1 MKAGDEFEDSEDLS
15 DNHHETKIDSG
26 LDISLT
32 MSDDFTIPN
41 SSANSN
47 TAPVGFESS
56 VLKWIKEEK
65 MQIDN
70 DISFSED
77 EFGDYNILMYETQDA
92 FRHCCKLRM
101 KLLACEEKSREKNK
115 TIEELQKENLV
126 LRKEHKI
133 PEIEEKILLLQRKLQ
148 EAEYGLGFSEI
159 SKDKDETQRK
169 TLASICQ
176 KYTDKCNNHPSSEE
190 VLIRRNRHVQ
200 WDKLNNTEA
209 NQESETNDQTL
220 LENHTDD
227 NDNDNSFSR
236 SITDDILGMW
246 YISVL
251 DKRKYT
257 GFNCEKL

>member
-1 MKAGDEFEDSEDLS
+1 MEVADEFEDSEDLP

-26 LDISLT
+26 VDISLK
-32 MSDDFTIPN
+32 MSDDFTILN
-41 SSANSN
+41 TSANSN
-47 TAPVGFESS
+47 TAPAGFESS
-56 VLKWIKEEK
+56 ILKWIKEEK
-65 MQIDN
+65 MQIDK
-70 DISFSED
+70 DISFCED

-101 KLLACEEKSREKNK
+101 KLLACEEKVREKDK
-115 TIEELQKENLV
+115 RIEELQKENLV

-148 EAEYGLGFSEI
+148 EAEYDLSFSD

-169 TLASICQ
+169 TITSICQ
-176 KYTDKCNNHPSSEE
+176 KYADKCNNHPSSEE

-200 WDKLNNTEA
+200 WTKLNDTEA

-227 NDNDNSFSR
+227 SDDNSFSR
-236 SITDDILGMW
+236 SMTDDKLGMW
-246 YISVL
+246 YVPVL
-251 DKRKYT
+251 
-257 GFNCEKL
+257 EV